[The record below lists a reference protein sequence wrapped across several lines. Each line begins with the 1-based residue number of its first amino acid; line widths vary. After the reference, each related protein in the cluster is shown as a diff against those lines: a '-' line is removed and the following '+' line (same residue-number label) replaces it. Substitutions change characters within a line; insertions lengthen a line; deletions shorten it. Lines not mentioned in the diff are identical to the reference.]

1 MNSYSVVAVSVSTGL
16 KFIGT
21 CVSFEALK
29 IGKSVLVQHDSC
41 TGDKIS
47 TFAEVKEI
55 LSSDTF

>member
-1 MNSYSVVAVSVSTGL
+1 MNLYSVVAVSAATGRT
-16 KFIGT
+16 FIGE

-29 IGKSVLVQHDSC
+29 IGKSVLVEHDSC
-41 TGDKIS
+41 TGNKIS